1 MEQTEITGGVM
12 IRAAVAGIG
21 GRMGSRIAQLVRETE
36 GIDLVGGFDQPSYR
50 NAGNDVST
58 VIGGRSTGIIVR
70 QCIDDVLQDADV
82 IIDFTNAATSV
93 EHLRKASAAGKAMII
108 GSTGFTGE
116 QTREA
121 SQLSSAIPCV
131 LSPNMSI
138 GVNILF
144 KIVADAARLLD
155 SGFDVEIIEAHHR
168 FKKDAPSGT
177 AIKLAQVIAKAHD
190 RDLDDVGVF
199 SRHGLIGE
207 RSPSEIGIQTI
218 RGGDI
223 VGEHTVIFAGLGER
237 IELVHRAQSRDL
249 FARGAIYA
257 AKWIVNQPPGLY
269 DMSDVLGL
277 K

>member
-1 MEQTEITGGVM
+1 MV
-12 IRAAVAGIG
+12 RAAVAGIG
-21 GRMGSRIAQLVRETE
+21 GRMGSRIAQLIGETE
-36 GIDLVGGFDQPSYR
+36 DIELVGGFDQPNYQ
-50 NAGNDVST
+50 NVGNDLST
-58 VIGGRSTGIIVR
+58 VIGGASTGMIVHTK
-70 QCIDDVLQDADV
+70 IEDVLEKADV
-82 IIDFTNAATSV
+82 IIDFTNAATSL
-93 EHLRKASAAGKAMII
+93 EHLRKASAARKAMII
-108 GSTGFTGE
+108 GSTGFSPD
-116 QTREA
+116 QLKEA
-121 SQLSSAIPCV
+121 GRLSSTVPCV

-155 SGFDVEIIEAHHR
+155 SGFDVEIVEAHHR

-177 AIKLAQVIAKAHD
+177 AVNLARIIAKAHD
-190 RDLDDVGVF
+190 RDLDEVGVF

-207 RSPSEIGIQTI
+207 RTQSEIGIQTV

-249 FARGAIYA
+249 FVRGAIHA
-257 AKWIVNQPPGLY
+257 AKWIINQPPGLY
-269 DMSDVLGL
+269 DMSDVLGI

>member
-1 MEQTEITGGVM
+1 M

-21 GRMGSRIAQLVRETE
+21 GRMGSRIAQLIRETE
-36 GIDLVGGFDQPSYR
+36 GIDLVGGFDHPDYQ
-50 NAGNDVST
+50 NVGNDIST
-58 VIGGRSTGIIVR
+58 VIGGTTTGIIVR
-70 QCIDDVLQDADV
+70 TRIEDVLGSSDV
-82 IIDFTNAATSV
+82 VVDFTNAATSL

-108 GSTGFTGE
+108 GSTGFTSE
-116 QTREA
+116 QSLEA
-121 SQLSSAIPCV
+121 AQFASVVPCV

-155 SGFDVEIIEAHHR
+155 SGFDVEIVEAHHR

-177 AIKLAQVIAKAHD
+177 AVKLAQIIAKSHD
-190 RDLDDVGVF
+190 RDLSDVGVF

-207 RSPSEIGIQTI
+207 RTQSEIGIQTV

-249 FARGAIYA
+249 FARGAIHA
-257 AKWIVNQPPGLY
+257 AKWVVNQPPGLY
-269 DMSDVLGL
+269 DMSDVLGI